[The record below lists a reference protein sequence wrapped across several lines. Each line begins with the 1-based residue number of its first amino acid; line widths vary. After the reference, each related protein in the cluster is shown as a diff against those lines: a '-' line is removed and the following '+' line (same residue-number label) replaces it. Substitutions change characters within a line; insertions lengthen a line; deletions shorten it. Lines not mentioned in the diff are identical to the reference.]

1 MANGEY
7 TGDRVLAS
15 YVLMV
20 LFRAIS
26 EINESRR
33 CFSEGFLVDSF
44 KSLTGVFHMSNVKL
58 NAAKSVIGLIP
69 EKGSI
74 GLGSGS
80 TVAIFAKE
88 LGRRVESGEVDVSVV
103 PSSYQAYQLAID
115 FNIPLTNLDINPE
128 LLLTIDG
135 ADEVDKELNLTKG
148 GGGALFQEKVVASAS
163 KKLIIIVDESKL
175 VEKLATRFLIPVE
188 VLPFSLGVVKKTI
201 KKMGIDPILRQAQ
214 KKMGPVVTDNGN
226 FIVDL
231 KFPKPIDN
239 PAQVAIDLKMIPGVM
254 ETGLFIG
261 MTDEVHIGTAEGAYI
276 LKK

>member
-1 MANGEY
+1 
-7 TGDRVLAS
+7 
-15 YVLMV
+15 
-20 LFRAIS
+20 
-26 EINESRR
+26 
-33 CFSEGFLVDSF
+33 
-44 KSLTGVFHMSNVKL
+44 MSNVKL
-58 NAAKSVIGLIP
+58 NAAKSAIELIP

-88 LGRRVESGEVDVSVV
+88 LGRRVDSGKADVSVV
-103 PSSYQAYQLAID
+103 PSSYQAYQLAVE

-128 LLLTIDG
+128 LILTVDG

-148 GGGALFQEKVVASAS
+148 GGGALLQEKIVASAS
-163 KKLIIIVDESKL
+163 NKLVIIVDESKL
-175 VEKLATRFLIPVE
+175 VDKLASRFLIPVE
-188 VLPFSLGVVKKTI
+188 ILPFSLGVVRRTI
-201 KKMGIDPILRQAQ
+201 TKMGIDPILRQAE

-226 FIVDL
+226 FIIDL

-239 PAQVAIDLKMIPGVM
+239 PKQVAIDLKMIPGVV

-261 MTDEVHIGTAEGAYI
+261 MTDEVHVGTEDGSYI

>member
-1 MANGEY
+1 
-7 TGDRVLAS
+7 
-15 YVLMV
+15 MV
-20 LFRAIS
+20 I
-26 EINESRR
+26 
-33 CFSEGFLVDSF
+33 
-44 KSLTGVFHMSNVKL
+44 VKV
-58 NAAKSVIGLIP
+58 NAAESVMGLIP

-80 TVAIFAKE
+80 TVAIFASK
-88 LGRRVESGEVDVSVV
+88 LGERIESGKVDISVV
-103 PSSYQAYQLAID
+103 PSSYQAYQLAVE

-163 KKLIIIVDESKL
+163 KKLVIIVDESKL
-175 VEKLATRFLIPVE
+175 VDKLASRFLIPVE
-188 VLPFSLGVVKKTI
+188 ILPFSLGVVQRTI
-201 KKMGIDPILRQAQ
+201 KKMGIEPIVRQAE

-226 FIVDL
+226 FLIDL

-239 PAQVAIDLKMIPGVM
+239 PAQVAIDLKMIPGVI

-261 MTDEVHIGTAEGAYI
+261 MTDEVHVGTEEGAYI

>member
-1 MANGEY
+1 
-7 TGDRVLAS
+7 
-15 YVLMV
+15 
-20 LFRAIS
+20 
-26 EINESRR
+26 
-33 CFSEGFLVDSF
+33 
-44 KSLTGVFHMSNVKL
+44 MSNVKL

-103 PSSYQAYQLAID
+103 PSSYQAYQLAVNL
-115 FNIPLTNLDINPE
+115 NIPLTNLDINPE

-148 GGGALFQEKVVASAS
+148 GGGALFQEKIVASAS

-188 VLPFSLGVVKKTI
+188 VLPFSLGVVQKTI

-226 FIVDL
+226 FIIDL

-239 PAQVAIDLKMIPGVM
+239 PAQVAIDLKMIPGVV

-261 MTDEVHIGTAEGAYI
+261 MADEVHVGTEDGVYI